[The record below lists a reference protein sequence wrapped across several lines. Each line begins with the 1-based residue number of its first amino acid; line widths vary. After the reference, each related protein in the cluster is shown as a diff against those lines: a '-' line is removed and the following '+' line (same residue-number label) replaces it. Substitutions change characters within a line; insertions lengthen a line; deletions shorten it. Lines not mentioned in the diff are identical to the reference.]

1 LDKILDAEVVPV
13 STIEKMDSLYKFTS
27 SKNAEIRFRWYQ
39 LGLKLNWE
47 PVVAPTLDFITSQG
61 RMKFVRPLYRAL
73 YKSTVGKE
81 RAIETFKKHRDSYH
95 AICAKLVAK
104 DLHLA

>member
-1 LDKILDAEVVPV
+1 MLDAEIVPV
-13 STIEKMDSLYKFTS
+13 ATIEKMDSLYRFTS

-39 LGLKLNWE
+39 LGLKVNWE
-47 PVVAPTLDFITSQG
+47 PVVAPTLEFITSQG

-73 YKSTVGKE
+73 FKSTVGNAKG
-81 RAIETFKKHRDSYH
+81 IETFKLHRESYH

-104 DLHLA
+104 DLHLT